1 MNRYTVTIQNKQTEV
16 DITIIHTLLK
26 SNPTWGRTRLSEE
39 LCRLWNW
46 RTDTGRLK
54 DMACRTLLLKLDRA
68 GIIQLPPRKR
78 PSNNG
83 ARNRTL
89 PNIFHDS
96 TPIHCRLQEIAPVTV
111 VHISQT
117 SPELDLFKCLLAK
130 YHYLGLRN
138 TVGEN
143 MKYFVRDN
151 HNRPLA
157 CLLFGSAAWKCASRD
172 DFIGWDSP
180 VRRNNL
186 GYLTNNTRFLVL
198 PWVQVPHLASHV
210 LARVTKR
217 ISADWQS
224 KYGHPIYLLETF
236 VDQSRYRGTCYQA
249 ANWILVGQTKGRT
262 RNDRYNTIK
271 DNSVGR
277 ISRQTNS
284 HQLTKQQALS
294 GIP

>member
-1 MNRYTVTIQNKQTEV
+1 MNRYTVTIQGEQSDV
-16 DITIIHTLLK
+16 DIAIIQTLLK

-68 GIIQLPPRKR
+68 GIIHLPPRKR

-83 ARNRTL
+83 VRNRTI
-89 PNIFHDS
+89 PDTPHDT
-96 TPIHCRLQEIAPVTV
+96 TPIHCRLQKIAPVNV
-111 VHISQT
+111 LHVPQT

-143 MKYFVRDN
+143 IKYLVKDN
-151 HNRPLA
+151 RNRPLA

-172 DFIGWDSP
+172 DFIGWDSQ

-186 GYLTNNTRFLVL
+186 GYLTNNTRFLIL
-198 PWVQVPHLASHV
+198 PWVRVPHLASHV
-210 LARVTKR
+210 LARVAKR
-217 ISADWQS
+217 ISADWQA
-224 KYGHPIYLLETF
+224 KYGHPIFLLETF
-236 VDQSRYRGTCYQA
+236 VDRSLYQGTCYQA
-249 ANWILVGQTKGRT
+249 ANWILAGQTKGRT

-271 DNSVGR
+271 TSVKD
-277 ISRQTNS
+277 IYLYP
-284 HQLTKQQALS
+284 LTKQYALS
-294 GIP
+294 LNNG